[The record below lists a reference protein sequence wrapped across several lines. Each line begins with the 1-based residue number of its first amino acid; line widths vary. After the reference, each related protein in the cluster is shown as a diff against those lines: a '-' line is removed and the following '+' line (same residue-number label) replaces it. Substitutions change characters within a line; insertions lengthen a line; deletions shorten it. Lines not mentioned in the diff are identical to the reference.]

1 MAITQANVG
10 NKEGFLVQ
18 MNGDYNIP
26 FDELTITVA
35 GALPSGTVL
44 ESTSAV
50 ADAESSEVLGILAHD
65 KPAGASTVCRVMVR
79 GNPTTVNR
87 QALSYGASD
96 EDAMDALLAAKGII
110 VVNS

>member
-1 MAITQANVG
+1 MAKTQSNVG

-18 MNGDYNIP
+18 MNGDYNVP
-26 FDELTITVA
+26 FDELSITA
-35 GALPSGTVL
+35 AAALPSGTVL

-50 ADAESSEVLGILAHD
+50 ADAESTTVLGILAHD
-65 KPAGASTVCRVMVR
+65 KPTGTQPCRVMVR

-87 QALSYGASD
+87 QALSYGTAD
-96 EDAMDALLAAKGII
+96 EDDTDALLAAKGII

>member
-26 FDELTITVA
+26 FDELSITVA

-50 ADAESSEVLGILAHD
+50 ADDESTEVLGILAED
-65 KPAGASTVCRVMVR
+65 KPSGTQPCRVMVR

-87 QALSYGASD
+87 QALSYGDAD
-96 EDAMDALLAAKGII
+96 EDDMDALLAAKGII